1 MPFVNYQKRPLI
13 FNEMGKPINDLS
25 VEEAIKEAGLD
36 YKVGIKETRV
46 RLADVNDPD
55 KFLLYKVPNSFAT
68 YREDNNHVF
77 GAVGSKYEVV
87 QNSVALDFI
96 NQVCD
101 YDKTV
106 RIETA
111 GVYKDG
117 ANMLVTAKFPEA
129 MTIGNNDLIDKYLL
143 FTNSHDGSGL
153 ITCAVT
159 NIRVVCNNMLNQAI
173 KNADSVF
180 GFKHTKNVHN
190 AIMSAV
196 EKIRSAHIYHEA
208 LQESMQALK
217 NVSVS
222 GRDVNKF
229 VYDLFLTAEQQDHM
243 KLRTSIYSADKE
255 VISTKTQNK
264 VIAVLDT
271 IEKGVGQ
278 EMHRGSMLWLYNG
291 VNCYMNNVVD
301 YKSSEDRFE
310 ALTKRTAC
318 KVNQRAF
325 DLALTSLRA
334 A

>member
-1 MPFVNYQKRPLI
+1 
-13 FNEMGKPINDLS
+13 
-25 VEEAIKEAGLD
+25 
-36 YKVGIKETRV
+36 
-46 RLADVNDPD
+46 
-55 KFLLYKVPNSFAT
+55 
-68 YREDNNHVF
+68 
-77 GAVGSKYEVV
+77 
-87 QNSVALDFI
+87 
-96 NQVCD
+96 
-101 YDKTV
+101 
-106 RIETA
+106 
-111 GVYKDG
+111 
-117 ANMLVTAKFPEA
+117 
-129 MTIGNNDLIDKYLL
+129 
-143 FTNSHDGSGL
+143 
-153 ITCAVT
+153 
-159 NIRVVCNNMLNQAI
+159 
-173 KNADSVF
+173 
-180 GFKHTKNVHN
+180 
-190 AIMSAV
+190 MSAV

-278 EMHRGSMLWLYNG
+278 ELHRGSMLWLYNG

>member
-1 MPFVNYQKRPLI
+1 MPFVNYQRRPLI

-25 VEEAIKEAGLD
+25 IEEAIKTAGLD

-46 RLADVNDPD
+46 RLADINDPD

-117 ANMLVTAKFPEA
+117 ASMLVTAKFPEA

-159 NIRVVCNNMLNQAI
+159 NIRVV
-173 KNADSVF
+173 
-180 GFKHTKNVHN
+180 
-190 AIMSAV
+190 
-196 EKIRSAHIYHEA
+196 
-208 LQESMQALK
+208 
-217 NVSVS
+217 
-222 GRDVNKF
+222 
-229 VYDLFLTAEQQDHM
+229 
-243 KLRTSIYSADKE
+243 
-255 VISTKTQNK
+255 
-264 VIAVLDT
+264 
-271 IEKGVGQ
+271 
-278 EMHRGSMLWLYNG
+278 
-291 VNCYMNNVVD
+291 
-301 YKSSEDRFE
+301 
-310 ALTKRTAC
+310 
-318 KVNQRAF
+318 
-325 DLALTSLRA
+325 
-334 A
+334 